1 MYQDLTEEIVRRG
14 LKVYGIEI
22 FEGGKVAFK
31 RQFAP
36 DVRYPIY
43 SAVKSFTST
52 AAGLAVQEGKLSIE
66 DGLGALLPGRYLN
79 GLPEE
84 VKTAVDRLP
93 LRRLLTMSVPGFP
106 FRPEGEDWLWWALRC
121 GAGYD
126 SPEVFSYSNV
136 PAYLVGV
143 AVAEAVGEHLI
154 DYLTPRLFE
163 PLGIDKPEFSND
175 PQGRFY
181 GATGMKLTVHE
192 LSLLG
197 QLYLQ
202 DGVFNGHRLL
212 TEEWVRMATS
222 CQITGKDGGYG
233 YFFWVDA
240 DSFSIS
246 GKWGQKCLV
255 YPDKGRMVTWMGD
268 LPERSGEMLRLVREW
283 MER

>member
-1 MYQDLTEEIVRRG
+1 MYQDLAAEIIKRD

-22 FEGGKVAFK
+22 FEGGKVVFK
-31 RQFAP
+31 HQFAP

-52 AAGLAVQEGKLSIE
+52 ATGLAVQQGKLSVE
-66 DGLGALLPGRYLN
+66 DSLGALLPGRYLN

-84 VKTAVDRLP
+84 VRTAVDRLP

-106 FRPEGEDWLWWALRC
+106 FRPEGEDWLRWALNC

-163 PLGIDKPEFSND
+163 PLGIERPEFSND

-192 LSLLG
+192 LSRLG

-202 DGVFNGHRLL
+202 GGVFAGQRILSEN
-212 TEEWVRMATS
+212 WVRTATS
-222 CQITGKDGGYG
+222 CQIRGKDGGYG
-233 YFFWVDA
+233 YFLWIDK
-240 DSFSIS
+240 DGFSIS

-255 YPDKGRMVTWMGD
+255 YPGKGKMVTWMAD

>member
-14 LKVYGIEI
+14 LQVYGIEI
-22 FEGGKVAFK
+22 FEGGKVTFK
-31 RQFAP
+31 CQFAP

-66 DGLGALLPGRYLN
+66 DGLGALLPGRYLD

-154 DYLTPRLFE
+154 DYLMSRLFE

-268 LPERSGEMLRLVREW
+268 LPERSGEMLRLVRKW
-283 MER
+283 MEK

>member
-1 MYQDLTEEIVRRG
+1 MYQDLIEEIVRRG

-31 RQFAP
+31 QQFAP

-43 SAVKSFTST
+43 SAAKSFTST
-52 AAGLAVQEGKLSIE
+52 AVGLAVQEGKLSIE
-66 DGLGALLPGRYLN
+66 DSLGALLPGRYLD

-93 LRRLLTMSVPGFP
+93 LRRFLTMSVPGFP

-136 PAYLVGV
+136 PAYLVGI
-143 AVAEAVGEHLI
+143 AVAEAVDEHLI

-202 DGVFNGHRLL
+202 DGIFNGHRLL

>member
-1 MYQDLTEEIVRRG
+1 
-14 LKVYGIEI
+14 
-22 FEGGKVAFK
+22 
-31 RQFAP
+31 
-36 DVRYPIY
+36 
-43 SAVKSFTST
+43 
-52 AAGLAVQEGKLSIE
+52 
-66 DGLGALLPGRYLN
+66 
-79 GLPEE
+79 
-84 VKTAVDRLP
+84 
-93 LRRLLTMSVPGFP
+93 MSVPEFP

-255 YPDKGRMVTWMGD
+255 YPDKGWMVTWMGD

-283 MER
+283 MEK

>member
-1 MYQDLTEEIVRRG
+1 MYQDLAEEIVKRD
-14 LKVYGIEI
+14 LKIYGMEV
-22 FEGGKVAFK
+22 FADGKVVYS

-52 AAGLAVQEGKLSIE
+52 AVGLAAQQGKLSVE
-66 DGLGALLPGRYLN
+66 DSLGRLLPGRYLE
-79 GLPEE
+79 GLPEK
-84 VKTAVDRLP
+84 VRTAVDHLP

-106 FRPEGEDWLWWALRC
+106 FRPEGEDWLRWALNC

-154 DYLTPRLFE
+154 DYLMPRLFE
-163 PLGIDKPEFSND
+163 PLGIELPEFSND

-202 DGVFNGHRLL
+202 GGVFAGQRILPEN
-212 TEEWVRMATS
+212 WVRMATS

-233 YFFWVDA
+233 YFFWADK

-255 YPDKGRMVTWMGD
+255 YPEKGQMVTWMAD
-268 LPERSGEMLRLVREW
+268 LPERSGEMLRLVRGW

>member
-1 MYQDLTEEIVRRG
+1 MYQDLGAEIIKRD

-22 FEGGKVAFK
+22 FEGGKVVFK
-31 RQFAP
+31 QQFAP

-43 SAVKSFTST
+43 SAAKSFTST
-52 AAGLAVQEGKLSIE
+52 AVGLAVQEGKLSVE
-66 DGLGALLPGRYLN
+66 DSLGTLLPGRYLE
-79 GLPEE
+79 GLPER
-84 VKTAVDRLP
+84 VKGAIDRLP

-126 SPEVFSYSNV
+126 SPEEFSYSNV
-136 PAYLVGV
+136 PAYLVGI

-202 DGVFNGHRLL
+202 GGVFAGHRLL
-212 TEEWVRMATS
+212 AEDWVRMATS

-233 YFFWVDA
+233 YFFWVDK

-255 YPDKGRMVTWMGD
+255 YPGKGRMVTWLGD
-268 LPERSGEMLRLVREW
+268 LLERSGEMLRLVREW